1 MSVDAILL
9 MKDDKLF
16 LVIHNG
22 QFQIPAASENWV
34 RIKMP
39 PYFVYKE
46 ISKTKPK
53 VMTLYKRIAMALFQT
68 CLTSTEHQKGA
79 GHNLISSRWHVI
91 IEPVIPMFHLIIWYH

>member
-46 ISKTKPK
+46 IS
-53 VMTLYKRIAMALFQT
+53 
-68 CLTSTEHQKGA
+68 
-79 GHNLISSRWHVI
+79 
-91 IEPVIPMFHLIIWYH
+91 